1 MDTNLTSVNYV
12 PDISPV
18 YAFAVTIGGEDGVA
32 APSARPQSL
41 IFSFLGIYLLD
52 QGTAIASGSLIEVF
66 ARLGVS
72 EEAVRS
78 TLARMVKRTFLT
90 RHRVGRRAYLGLTPH
105 AVAVLHDGR
114 RRVWET
120 GAVNRDWDGT
130 WTVVGFSLPDS
141 RRSTRH
147 DLRSRLIWAGF
158 GPLQSGLW
166 IAPGAKDVHGVF
178 DSLDVDDHVTVL
190 AARAFEPTEAA
201 DLVAKAFDIEQIAQ
215 RYRAFLARW
224 DVPRP
229 LPDAPDDL
237 VRQLL
242 LHTDWLQLVR
252 QDPHLPAE
260 HLPSRWPAIRA
271 EQVFHARAAEYERPA
286 RKVADGV
293 LDELNL

>member
-1 MDTNLTSVNYV
+1 MTIDGG
-12 PDISPV
+12 DEPV
-18 YAFAVTIGGEDGVA
+18 EPVMSA
-32 APSARPQSL
+32 ARPQSL
-41 IFSFLGIYLLD
+41 IFSFLGIYALD
-52 QGTAIASGSLIEVF
+52 RGTAISSGAVIEVF

-72 EEAVRS
+72 EDAVRS
-78 TLARMVKRTFLT
+78 TLARMVKRNLVT
-90 RHRVGRRAYLGLTPH
+90 RSRVGRRAYLRLTPY
-105 AVAVLHDGR
+105 AETVLRDGR
-114 RRVWET
+114 RRIWET

-147 DLRSRLIWAGF
+147 DLRSRLLWAGF
-158 GPLQSGLW
+158 GPLQSGMW
-166 IAPGAKDVHGVF
+166 IAPGTKEVAEVF

-190 AARAFEPTEAA
+190 TARALDPTEAA
-201 DLVAKAFDIEQIAQ
+201 DLVAKAFDIEQIAR

-224 DVPRP
+224 DVTRP

-260 HLPSRWPAIRA
+260 HLPADWPAIRA
-271 EQVFHARAAEYERPA
+271 EQVFHVRAAEYERPA
-286 RKVADGV
+286 LEVAAG
-293 LDELNL
+293 LLEGLTP

>member
-1 MDTNLTSVNYV
+1 M
-12 PDISPV
+12 PDIWPV
-18 YAFAVTIGGEDGVA
+18 YAFGVSIGGEDEPA

-41 IFSFLGIYLLD
+41 IFSFLGIHALD
-52 QGTAIASGSLIEVF
+52 RGTAISTGSIIEVF

-78 TLARMVKRTFLT
+78 TLARMVKRDLLT
-90 RHRVGRRAYLGLTPH
+90 RHRVGRRVYVGLTPH
-105 AVAVLHDGR
+105 AEAVLRDGR
-114 RRVWET
+114 RRIWET

-166 IAPGAKDVHGVF
+166 IAPGAREVCGVLE
-178 DSLDVDDHVTVL
+178 SLEVDDHVTVL
-190 AARAFEPTEAA
+190 TARAFKPTEAA
-201 DLVAKAFDIEQIAQ
+201 DLVAKAFDIEQIAR
-215 RYRAFLARW
+215 RYRAFLTRW
-224 DVPRP
+224 DLTRP

-237 VRQLL
+237 VRQLV

-260 HLPSRWPAIRA
+260 HLPGDWPAIRA
-271 EQVFHARAAEYERPA
+271 EQVFRARAEQYERPA
-286 RKVADGV
+286 LKVAGGL
-293 LDELNL
+293 LDELTL

>member
-1 MDTNLTSVNYV
+1 MS
-12 PDISPV
+12 
-18 YAFAVTIGGEDGVA
+18 IGGEDEPA

-41 IFSFLGIYLLD
+41 IFSFLGIHALD
-52 QGTAIASGSLIEVF
+52 RGTAISTGSIIEVF

-78 TLARMVKRTFLT
+78 TLARMVKRDLLT
-90 RHRVGRRAYLGLTPH
+90 RHRVGRRVYVGLTPH
-105 AVAVLHDGR
+105 AEAVLRDGR
-114 RRVWET
+114 RRIWET

-166 IAPGAKDVHGVF
+166 IAPGAREVCGVLE
-178 DSLDVDDHVTVL
+178 SLEVDDHVTVL
-190 AARAFEPTEAA
+190 TARAFKPTEAA
-201 DLVAKAFDIEQIAQ
+201 DLVAKAFDIEQIAR
-215 RYRAFLARW
+215 RYRAFLTRW
-224 DVPRP
+224 DLTRP

-237 VRQLL
+237 VRQLV

-260 HLPSRWPAIRA
+260 HLPGDWPAIRA
-271 EQVFHARAAEYERPA
+271 EQVFRARAEQYERPA
-286 RKVADGV
+286 LKVAGGL
-293 LDELNL
+293 LDELTL